1 MSNEAREYCFDWM
14 VYPVPVICQ
23 LTVTQTENEN
33 SHFFIFNEPFPKTSS
48 DAHAQMDRWTLW
60 LTWDPDGFVHL
71 FESPELKLRSQ
82 QNTTHVDYMNIW
94 YTLHTYVYIHYTL
107 QYRLLSEA
115 LVLTGADICSA
126 VKPWDVQYPTAM
138 DVFSEYHDQVI
149 PLISHLVSQKKLPF
163 FGSTNF
169 YVSFPKNL
177 SLLVFFGS
185 DRSPRQTQPN
195 GVMWVW
201 ERSKEDERAWYKARR
216 GLKRELKR
224 QIQEGLGGAMPCRGL
239 FLEHLLID

>member
-1 MSNEAREYCFDWM
+1 MTNWA
-14 VYPVPVICQ
+14 
-23 LTVTQTENEN
+23 
-33 SHFFIFNEPFPKTSS
+33 
-48 DAHAQMDRWTLW
+48 
-60 LTWDPDGFVHL
+60 PDGFVHL

-94 YTLHTYVYIHYTL
+94 YTLHTYVYNTL

-169 YVSFPKNL
+169 YVSFPKTWVYWCFLDQTGAQGRPNQMGL
-177 SLLVFFGS
+177 CECEKEVRRMRELDIKHGEGSRESLRDKF
-185 DRSPRQTQPN
+185 
-195 GVMWVW
+195 
-201 ERSKEDERAWYKARR
+201 
-216 GLKRELKR
+216 KRELG
-224 QIQEGLGGAMPCRGL
+224 EPCLVGACFCSETPADWL
-239 FLEHLLID
+239 T

>member
-1 MSNEAREYCFDWM
+1 MRRGNTALIEWSIQSQSFDNDN
-14 VYPVPVICQ
+14 
-23 LTVTQTENEN
+23 LTLTIDSYTNWERK
-33 SHFFIFNEPFPKTSS
+33 FPLFYFYWTSS

-60 LTWDPDGFVHL
+60 LTWAPDGFVHL
-71 FESPELKLRSQ
+71 FESPH
-82 QNTTHVDYMNIW
+82 QNWNWGHSRILLMLIIW
-94 YTLHTYVYIHYTL
+94 IYDIRYIHIYVYNTL

-149 PLISHLVSQKKLPF
+149 PLISHLVSQKKLP
-163 FGSTNF
+163 
-169 YVSFPKNL
+169 FPKNL